1 VLKAAVPV
9 ESSVSVPNAVLPSKK
24 VTPPMG
30 GPLALETF
38 AVSVST
44 APAITLEGEE
54 VSVAIVAMAETVT
67 GIAGETLGRKALVLD
82 GV

>member
-9 ESSVSVPNAVLPSKK
+9 ESSVSVPNAVFPSKK
-24 VTPPMG
+24 VMPPMG
-30 GPLALETF
+30 KPLALEIF

-44 APAITLEGEE
+44 APAITLKVEE

-67 GIAGETLGRKALVLD
+67 GIAGETLGRKTLELN